1 MNDSEG
7 IVFDSRS
14 VEGIARNLRIG
25 MRKLYYTSLQRLAS
39 PHKMEKI
46 EPLQVRDIC
55 MNPLPEISLRS
66 ISGYQKF
73 VPRTNLFM
81 QTYFLFAFASL
92 NK

>member
-1 MNDSEG
+1 
-7 IVFDSRS
+7 
-14 VEGIARNLRIG
+14 
-25 MRKLYYTSLQRLAS
+25 
-39 PHKMEKI
+39 MEKI

-81 QTYFLFAFASL
+81 QTYFLFAFASH